1 MQPVATPEEMA
12 AIDAAAS
19 EPFEVLVGRAGTAVA
34 RAAVDLLGGAE
45 GRRIVV
51 VAGGGSNGADGR
63 VAADR
68 LSDLGA
74 EVTVLEAEAAPTA
87 IPDAALVIDAAYGT
101 GLRRPYSAPATDS
114 PVLAVD
120 LPSGIDGLT
129 GCPLGSPV
137 TAERTVAFAAL
148 KPGHLFGHGP
158 DHCGE
163 VLLVDIGLDVTSLR
177 TELVEPS
184 DVAALVPSRP
194 RDAHKWESACWVVA
208 GSPGMEGAAH
218 LAARAAQRSGA
229 GYVRLSVPGGGVLH
243 AAPLEVVADP
253 IPSDLTPPD
262 GLDRFA
268 ALVLGPG
275 LGPVSGD
282 AVRSLLS
289 SFPGPAVIDGD
300 GLNALGAIDGP
311 LRDGSTVLTPHD
323 GEFERL
329 TGARPG
335 ADRLADTRAFAVRS
349 GAVVLLKGP
358 TTVVAAPDGRVLLG
372 ASGDQRLATAG
383 SGDVLAGILGA
394 FLARGA
400 DPLEAAAAAAVV
412 HGLTVRELPTTGVVA
427 GDLDRCLPE
436 LLGRLGVDRSQ
447 GGSA

>member
-1 MQPVATPEEMA
+1 
-12 AIDAAAS
+12 
-19 EPFEVLVGRAGTAVA
+19 
-34 RAAVDLLGGAE
+34 
-45 GRRIVV
+45 
-51 VAGGGSNGADGR
+51 
-63 VAADR
+63 
-68 LSDLGA
+68 
-74 EVTVLEAEAAPTA
+74 
-87 IPDAALVIDAAYGT
+87 
-101 GLRRPYSAPATDS
+101 
-114 PVLAVD
+114 
-120 LPSGIDGLT
+120 
-129 GCPLGSPV
+129 
-137 TAERTVAFAAL
+137 
-148 KPGHLFGHGP
+148 
-158 DHCGE
+158 HCGE

-358 TTVVAAPDGRVLLG
+358 TTVVAAPGGRVLLG

-400 DPLEAAAAAAVV
+400 DPLEAAAAAA
-412 HGLTVRELPTTGVVA
+412 
-427 GDLDRCLPE
+427 
-436 LLGRLGVDRSQ
+436 
-447 GGSA
+447 

>member
-12 AIDAAAS
+12 AIDTSAS
-19 EPFEVLVGRAGTAVA
+19 EPFEVLVGRAGAAVA
-34 RAAVDLLGGAE
+34 RAAVDLLDGAE

-51 VAGGGSNGADGR
+51 VAGPGSNGADGR
-63 VAADR
+63 VAADL

-74 EVTVLEAEAAPTA
+74 EVRVLDS
-87 IPDAALVIDAAYGT
+87 DAASAALPAADLVIDAAYGT
-101 GLRRPYSAPATDS
+101 GLRRPYTAPATDS

-129 GCPLGSPV
+129 GCQLGSPV
-137 TAERTVAFAAL
+137 TAERTVTFAAL
-148 KPGHLFGHGP
+148 KPGHLLGQGP

-177 TELVEPS
+177 TGLVEPS
-184 DVAALVPSRP
+184 DVAGLVPARP
-194 RDAHKWESACWVVA
+194 RDAHKWESACWIVA

-229 GYVRLSVPGGGVLH
+229 GYVRLSVPGGGSLSG
-243 AAPLEVVADP
+243 APLEVVSEP

-262 GLDRFA
+262 DLDRFA

-275 LGPVSGD
+275 LGPVTGD
-282 AVRSLLS
+282 AVRSLLA
-289 SFPGPAVIDGD
+289 SFPGPAVVDGD
-300 GLNALGAIDGP
+300 GLNVLGAIDTP
-311 LRDGSTVLTPHD
+311 LRHGPTVLTPHD

-335 ADRLADTRAFAVRS
+335 ADRLAAARTLAVRT
-349 GAVVLLKGP
+349 GTVVLLKGP
-358 TTVVAAPDGRVLLG
+358 ATVVAAPDGRILLA

-412 HGLTVRELPTTGVVA
+412 HGLTVRELPATGVVA
-427 GDLDRCLPE
+427 GDLDRCLPD
-436 LLGRLGVDRSQ
+436 LLGRLGVDRAD
-447 GGSA
+447 GVRA